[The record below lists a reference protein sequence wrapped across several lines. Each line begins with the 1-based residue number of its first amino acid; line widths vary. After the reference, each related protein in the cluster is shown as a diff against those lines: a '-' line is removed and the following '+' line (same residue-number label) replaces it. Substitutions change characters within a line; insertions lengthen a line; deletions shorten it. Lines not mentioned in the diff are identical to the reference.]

1 MTATQTTS
9 RSPWIKFVRWQNPL
23 MKWLL
28 SSPLHFFASRFY
40 MLITVTGRKTGRLY
54 TTPVQYAQNGGEL
67 VIVTSERYRWWRNL
81 VGGAEVQ
88 LLLRGRQRS
97 GFAQVSTEPG
107 AIATAL
113 GRLYPQIAPAKRA
126 SFAAGKVLV
135 TIQLN
140 A

>member
-1 MTATQTTS
+1 MSTTQNTTQ
-9 RSPWIKFVRWQNPL
+9 SPWITFVRLQNPF

-28 SSPLHFFASRFY
+28 SSPLHFFVSRFY
-40 MLITVTGRKTGRLY
+40 MLITVTGRKTGRQY
-54 TTPVQYAQNGGEL
+54 TTPVQYSRSGGEL
-67 VIVTSERYRWWRNL
+67 VIVTSESYRWWRNL

-88 LLLRGRQRS
+88 LLLRGRQCT
-97 GFAQVSTEPG
+97 GLAQVSSEPT

-113 GRLYPQIAPAKRA
+113 GQLYPQIAPAKRVG
-126 SFAAGKVLV
+126 FAAGKVLI